1 MNMKSLYFFRHAKSS
16 WDTEG
21 MPDDQRP
28 LLPKGEMKTRLVAG
42 YLKNRGVRADLMISS
57 QAVRAF
63 ETAKI
68 VAAVLD
74 YPVKKILKD
83 RRIYDGPYNRV
94 LDLIFGTSDD
104 VNSLMIFGH
113 NPLITQLANLFLT
126 TGIEVMPTSSVICLT
141 FQTGRWEKLP
151 SVTAVNDFYVYP
163 KMLKE

>member
-1 MNMKSLYFFRHAKSS
+1 
-16 WDTEG
+16 
-21 MPDDQRP
+21 
-28 LLPKGEMKTRLVAG
+28 
-42 YLKNRGVRADLMISS
+42 
-57 QAVRAF
+57 
-63 ETAKI
+63 
-68 VAAVLD
+68 VLD